1 MASEESLNDFIEKY
15 DISYKDDI
23 KQYKEK
29 LMEDLAEVYP
39 DSDENGDKDRWQL
52 ILLGLAISYVQRRYM
67 LVNPCFEQLKVDK
80 KEFDQYMT
88 ESVKTKTEQTIVSYL
103 VSIVCEEYGEII
115 NNNDLS
121 DLQIRILNLIYKNTI
136 QWINKIGET
145 VEDSV
150 SY

>member
-80 KEFDQYMT
+80 
-88 ESVKTKTEQTIVSYL
+88 
-103 VSIVCEEYGEII
+103 
-115 NNNDLS
+115 
-121 DLQIRILNLIYKNTI
+121 RNLINI
-136 QWINKIGET
+136 
-145 VEDSV
+145 
-150 SY
+150 